1 MSVAGQNGLNRI
13 LLGRETDRRI
23 WALALP
29 ALGAL
34 AADPLL
40 SLVDTFF
47 VSRLGVI
54 GLGAL
59 AVNTAVFGFAFV
71 VFNFLAY
78 VTTPLVARALG
89 AGRREEANS
98 TVSTALG
105 LGLILGTI
113 AAVVLVVGARFFL
126 GLVRTSPEVMESA
139 LAYLRI
145 RALAAPAVLVTLAA
159 HGAFRGFSDTRTPLM
174 VALVVNVL
182 NAVLD
187 PLLIFG
193 FGLGVAGAAIAS
205 AGAQYLGAVLLL
217 TMLKRRIGGIARFQ
231 WKRMG
236 ALLRPGGLITV
247 RTLFLVFALAWATS
261 VASDIGTV
269 ALAGHQVVRE
279 TWFLSSMLIDGLA
292 IAAMALIA
300 DALGQGDRQLQRLL
314 MTRLYLWGTVAGLV
328 LAVGWLIGGD
338 LLAAIFAPTP
348 EVAAQIVS
356 VMPILAVFALP
367 AAWLWVADGV
377 VLGQFGL
384 ARMAVSSGAGLAAAG
399 TVLTMTRSRGWG
411 LAGVWWAIG
420 AMLIARL
427 LVLVPAAHPFFGLGQ
442 EQDESGGEQHPDA
455 ENIHRPGEAE
465 TLDDQAPGQ
474 QSGS

>member
-1 MSVAGQNGLNRI
+1 MRAQSHLPLAGQNGLNRT
-13 LLGRETDRRI
+13 LLRRETDRRI

-59 AVNTAVFGFAFV
+59 AVNTAIFGFAFV

-89 AGRREEANS
+89 AGQKEEANS

-105 LGLILGTI
+105 LGLLLGTL
-113 AAVVLVVGARFFL
+113 AAIVLVVGGRFFL
-126 GLVRTSPEVMESA
+126 ELVSTGPEVMEPA

-159 HGAFRGFSDTRTPLM
+159 HGAFRGLSDTRTPLM
-174 VALVVNVL
+174 VALVVNIG

-187 PLLIFG
+187 PLLIFS
-193 FGLGVAGAAIAS
+193 FELGVPGAAIAS
-205 AGAQYLGAVLLL
+205 AVAQYLGAVLLL
-217 TMLKRRIGGIARFQ
+217 TMLRRRMGGIARFQ
-231 WKRMG
+231 WRKVG

-247 RTLFLVFALAWATS
+247 RTFFLVTALAWATS
-261 VASDIGTV
+261 VASDVGTV

-300 DALGQGDRQLQRLL
+300 DAIGSGDHQRQALL
-314 MTRLYLWGTVAGLV
+314 KRRLYLWGTVAGVV
-328 LAVGWLIGGD
+328 LAAAWLFGGRT
-338 LLAAIFAPTP
+338 LAAIFAPTA
-348 EVAAQIVS
+348 EVADQITS
-356 VMPILAVFALP
+356 VMPILALFALP

-384 ARMAVSSGAGLAAAG
+384 ARMAVSSGAGLVAAG
-399 TVLTMTRSRGWG
+399 TLLTLTRERGWG

-427 LVLVPAAHPFFGLGQ
+427 LVLVPSAVPFPRLGKNGR
-442 EQDESGGEQHPDA
+442 EDGGEQNSDA
-455 ENIHRPGEAE
+455 ENLHR
-465 TLDDQAPGQ
+465 
-474 QSGS
+474 SG